1 MNLQAT
7 DPHPWIS
14 AVAMDDRR
22 VNKMTLE
29 TAQMYCTSTGLG
41 DYKPTHSTHPLI
53 TWCANNISWL
63 IRFHHALAGE
73 YYHRFGKQHKSFVD
87 VGQYMIEPPERD
99 PVAFRNHARSPH
111 MSREPGTLLQPGEL
125 TVPIDFSDM
134 NDVHKA
140 YRYYL
145 RARWWMDSK
154 PATWTN
160 REPPDWLDEP
170 PQRPLPFMLRSTE
183 IVQVGE
189 NTWRSIIW
197 DGLNPAQRERM
208 K

>member
-29 TAQMYCTSTGLG
+29 TAQMYCTATGYG
-41 DYKPTHSTHPLI
+41 TYKPTHSSHPLI
-53 TWCANNISWL
+53 MWCTNNISWL
-63 IRFHHALAGE
+63 IRFHQALAAE
-73 YYHRFGKQHKSFVD
+73 YYHRTGKNHASFLEIGQH
-87 VGQYMIEPPERD
+87 MITPPVREPIT
-99 PVAFRNHARSPH
+99 FRNHARSPPL
-111 MSREPGTLLQPGEL
+111 SRTVGTLKQPGEK

-134 NDVHKA
+134 LDVHKA

-145 RARWWMDSK
+145 RARWYMDSK

-160 REPPDWLDEP
+160 RRPPEWLDEQ
-170 PQRPLPFMLRSTE
+170 PQRPLPAMLKSTH
-183 IVQVGE
+183 IVQVAE
-189 NTWRSIIW
+189 NKWRSIIW
-197 DGLNPAQRERM
+197 DGLLPAQRDAR
-208 K
+208 